1 MLHVYS
7 KKNDDVIN
15 LSAVLDVVTE
25 YNPFHSIVTQRTD
38 VKKAAW
44 VGGRCL
50 WMVSDEKTEL
60 EVPSEFYLV
69 WTDLTVYLCLACLSS
84 FRVDA

>member
-1 MLHVYS
+1 MSDFLKTRIS
-7 KKNDDVIN
+7 NIEAIQKNDDVIN
-15 LSAVLDVVTE
+15 LSAVLDAVTE

-69 WTDLTVYLCLACLSS
+69 LTVFFSILA
-84 FRVDA
+84 